1 MSSKPDRQDLNIYK
15 GRDFSRSYAVK
26 DSAGAAIPLTG
37 YDIQSQLRATE
48 ARSGTLIKD
57 FAVVIDE
64 PAGTF
69 VVSMSDTDTGE
80 ITQNA
85 GFYDILAI
93 DAASNDNIWIYG
105 EVDIHE
111 TVTVKQE

>member
-1 MSSKPDRQDLNIYK
+1 MSTKPERQDLNIYK

-26 DSAGAAIPLTG
+26 TAAGVAIPLTG
-37 YDIQSQLRATE
+37 YAIAAQLRETE
-48 ARSGTLIKD
+48 TRTGTLIKD
-57 FAVVIDE
+57 FSVVVDE

-69 VVSMSDTDTGE
+69 VVSMNDTDTGG
-80 ITQNA
+80 ITPSA

-93 DAASNDNIWIYG
+93 DAAGNDNTWIFG

-111 TVTVKQE
+111 TVTVK

>member
-1 MSSKPDRQDLNIYK
+1 MSAKPARQDINIYK

-26 DSAGAAIPLTG
+26 DSAGVAIPLTG
-37 YDIQSQLRATE
+37 HTIKAQLRATE
-48 ARSGTLIKD
+48 QRTGTLIKD
-57 FAVVIDE
+57 FAVVVDE

-93 DAASNDNIWIYG
+93 DAAANDNIWIYG

-111 TVTVKQE
+111 TVTVK